1 MMVRRRRG
9 YLDIEEMA
17 RAESWSSIIAS
28 RDPDYRDYA
37 GAPWEIG
44 RALAH
49 IDVWLYILPDDN
61 PLKPLLKL
69 ERLFLIQE
77 KKAYFAGERAGEISI
92 LGFLKGG
99 RRVRFPAT
107 IDASISESY

>member
-1 MMVRRRRG
+1 MARRRRG
-9 YLDIEEMA
+9 YMDIKDLA
-17 RAESWSSIIAS
+17 IAESWASTIAE
-28 RDPDYRDYA
+28 RDPDYKDYA

-44 RALAH
+44 EALAH
-49 IDVWLYILPDDN
+49 IDVWLYILPDDH

-69 ERLFLIQE
+69 DRLFLIQE

-99 RRVRFPAT
+99 RRIRYPAT
-107 IDASISESY
+107 IDSSVR